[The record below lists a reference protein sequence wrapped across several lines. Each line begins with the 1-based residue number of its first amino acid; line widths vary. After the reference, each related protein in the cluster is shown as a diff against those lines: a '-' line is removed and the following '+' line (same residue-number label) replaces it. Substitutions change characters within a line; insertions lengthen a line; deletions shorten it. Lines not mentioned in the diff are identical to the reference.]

1 MSQNP
6 EPLNALGKHIASL
19 LHSGSGVSI
28 PGLGQFGFKEIPFF
42 IPSPSLNLTPCT
54 YDQGILRPHSVP
66 FQSYPPLN
74 LEKFSQSLKMPQDQV
89 KQFLESISVLLKS
102 KQGSEFKYEVPHVG
116 TVFIKSQNVAVK
128 FLNTGKKEMAVTK
141 DGADWLKAK
150 LGIEIRSQ
158 SCRPST
164 AQSHTPSKPVP
175 SSSRNLRYSR
185 PSSAQ
190 PDVDRSQVTHSRSL
204 GVFNN
209 QAVNAINSYM
219 PKITLTM
226 QARDQTNRGLLSYQ
240 EFFSILTAIDP
251 SLTESQIKKLVSATN
266 CKAGG
271 RIRYKIFL
279 DSLSRSRKLPNGSQF
294 SDLTENY
301 SKANLAP
308 IARLIWEKKLVIT
321 EISQSSGMR
330 PRLETQPSEL
340 LSVLKKSGIFI
351 NIHQLRAILKESE
364 NCSVLSLLKTSKI
377 LCQDTEGSSVSELA
391 RPYSAL
397 VTDNTLD
404 KLRTHLAGSNLSHIF
419 SLISKGKDLGVDD
432 FVEFITSQSYGKI
445 KPIEGQQAFYKV
457 SKGEDFLTEPEFC
470 KGFARYESSKSI
482 QDKAF
487 KLLRAWLR
495 QDKLST
501 EQGFEEL
508 LKSSNSSQ
516 VLSFDAWV
524 TAMKKFDYN
533 LYEAGVLFDAL
544 DTKQDRFI
552 DLSEWMNKVYE
563 DEGPLQ
569 SFKDTILK
577 YNIDKQDLLIKL
589 NAHSKQRLT
598 IEDMAEGLRRMDPTL
613 TITNAVNMSRVA
625 AGSKGYIDVQDF
637 LAQLSQEPEE
647 FQGNW
652 KEQILRKIQ
661 NKVKGNLN
669 QLRGILE
676 DADHKNTG
684 VLDMVKFQECIFKAN
699 LGLDSAE
706 MERLGRVL
714 DRKNK
719 LAVDY
724 NEFLDH
730 LEGPNIPPQDPL
742 KSVTGRLQVFLYQNE
757 LTAGQLL
764 KKLGGNVD
772 VLRFARFLKKKV
784 QKQFD
789 EVLLEEIAERFDVNK
804 DGVID
809 INDLKAI
816 LESKNYLELASG
828 STFPTKALSLEKARV
843 VLKDIRSALV
853 NQKISFSDAFRVFDS
868 KNLGVLTAKQFSDGL
883 SKYIELSEPVKNG
896 LFALIDK
903 LGTGLITIQGF
914 LAVLKDSNLEPKPSK
929 DSWTW
934 ENDTIDRIRQWIHS
948 EGISVEN
955 AFRAF
960 DGDFDGIISKE
971 DLRNSLVKVLKFVP
985 RDCDSNKIDRLY
997 KLMDHFKRNSIQLS
1011 DFKVLFEEGENPNWL
1026 LSARQQIGLFISK
1039 TYPSIKLAFES
1050 VSELTGKIKLEQFGN
1065 WVERNQ
1071 ILSGFNLTQELQ
1083 EKLFANLDPH
1093 RKAYM
1098 TENDFCTAFGG
1109 INYRSQCIQEIKDAI
1124 RSNFLDTQTA
1134 FDYFLS
1140 FKPGSTQ
1147 LTFSD
1152 FSQGISSLI
1161 PKRFSQSDLN
1171 YFWTNL
1177 WGLASIDFSIFAKEF
1192 VDIKFMSQFSR
1203 QSKKSSNHSTPMS
1216 FLSSVGSTRSNDP
1229 LKRLQILIKA
1239 SPNSLETV
1247 FNEIDT
1253 DQSGKLSAV
1262 EFRKALRKLGVGLS
1276 ARDIDLVMSRI
1287 DANNDGLIDW
1297 AEFSN
1302 SFKVTEMDK
1311 VTQNVTKKTV
1321 QRMRQ
1326 NMNSYMLSP
1335 KDAFLQFDPDRTGF
1349 LDFNRF
1355 SNLVT
1360 RLSTL
1365 ANEPVFAFTVIKD
1378 LYDLIDIRKDG
1389 LIDLREWL
1397 NTFKGEQSA
1406 FEDSKEFSDLSSLI
1420 ARNRKVLGITFEAMA
1435 KGGKVQL
1442 QKAKDV
1448 LMTVTRGRTI
1458 EDAVWDRVLGVAI
1471 REGELDYKFF
1481 LEIYKD
1487 RALHKQWHPRQV
1499 KT

>member
-1 MSQNP
+1 MSQNS
-6 EPLNALGKHIASL
+6 ELLNALGKQIAST

-28 PGLGQFGFKEIPFF
+28 PGLGQFGYKDGPFF
-42 IPSPSLNLTPCT
+42 MPSQSLNLTPCL
-54 YDQGILRPHSVP
+54 YDQGVFRPYSISFP
-66 FQSYPPLN
+66 SYPSLN
-74 LEKFSQSLKMPQDQV
+74 LEQFSQSVKMSQDQV
-89 KQFLESISVLLKS
+89 KQFFESISGLFKS
-102 KQGSEFKYEVPHVG
+102 KQGVEFKYEVPHVG
-116 TVFIKSQNVAVK
+116 TVFVKNQNVAVK
-128 FLNTGKKEMAVTK
+128 FLNSAKDMAVTR
-141 DGADWLKAK
+141 DGADWLKNN
-150 LGIEIRSQ
+150 LGIEIRPQ
-158 SCRPST
+158 SCRPRT
-164 AQSHTPSKPVP
+164 AQSHSPSKVLP

-185 PSSAQ
+185 PSSAH
-190 PDVDRSQVTHSRSL
+190 PDVNRSQVTHSRSL

-240 EFFSILTAIDP
+240 EFLSILTGIDP
-251 SLTESQIKKLVSATN
+251 SLTESQVKKLVSVTN

-279 DSLSRSRKLPNGSQF
+279 DSLSRNRKLQNGSQF

-301 SKANLAP
+301 SKASLAP
-308 IARLIWEKKLVIT
+308 IARLIWEKKLVIS

-351 NIHQLRAILKESE
+351 NIHQLRAILKECE
-364 NCSVLSLLKTSKI
+364 NCSVLSLLKTARL
-377 LCQDTEGSSVSELA
+377 LCQDSEESSVSELA

-397 VTDNTLD
+397 VTDNTLE
-404 KLRTHLAGSNLSHIF
+404 KLRNYLAGFNLSHVF
-419 SLISKGKDLGVDD
+419 SLTSKGKDLNVDD

-457 SKGEDFLTEPEFC
+457 SKGEDSLTETEFC
-470 KGFARYESSKSI
+470 KGFAKYESSKNI
-482 QDKAF
+482 QEKAF
-487 KLLRAWLR
+487 KFLRAWLR

-508 LKSSNSSQ
+508 LKASKSSQ

-544 DTKQDRFI
+544 DTKQDKFI

-577 YNIDKQDLLIKL
+577 YNIDKEDLLIKL
-589 NAHSKQRLT
+589 NAHSKQRLM

-613 TITNAVNMSRVA
+613 TITNAINMSKVA

-637 LAQLSQEPEE
+637 LAQLSQKPEE

-669 QLRGILE
+669 QLREILE
-676 DADHKNTG
+676 TADNRNSG
-684 VLDMVKFQECIFKAN
+684 VLDMVKFQECIFKAG
-699 LGLDSAE
+699 LGLDSVE
-706 MERLGRVL
+706 IERLGRVL
-714 DRKNK
+714 DRNSK
-719 LAVDY
+719 LVVDY

-742 KSVTGRLQVFLYQNE
+742 KSVTGRLQVFLHQNE

-772 VLRFARFLKKKV
+772 VLKFARFLKKKV

-789 EVLLEEIAERFDVNK
+789 EVLLEEIAEKFDVNK

-809 INDLKAI
+809 LNDLKAI

-828 STFPTKALSLEKARV
+828 NTYPTKALSLEKAKV
-843 VLKDIRSALV
+843 VLKDIRTALV
-853 NQKISFSDAFRVFDS
+853 SQKVSFSDAFRIFDS
-868 KNLGVLTAKQFSDGL
+868 KNLGVLTAKQFSVGL

-903 LGTGLITIQGF
+903 LGTGLITLPGF
-914 LAVLKDSNLEPKPSK
+914 LAVLKDSNLEPKPHK

-934 ENDTIDRIRQWIHS
+934 ENDTIDKIRQWIHQ
-948 EGISVEN
+948 ENISVEN

-960 DGDFDGIISKE
+960 DGDFDGIISKD
-971 DLRNSLVKVLKFVP
+971 DLRNSLLKVLKLVP

-1039 TYPSIKLAFES
+1039 TYPTIKLAFES
-1050 VSELTGKIKLEQFGN
+1050 VSELTGKIKLEQFTN
-1065 WVERNQ
+1065 WVEKNQ
-1071 ILSGFNLTQELQ
+1071 ILSGFNLTQELL

-1093 RKAYM
+1093 RKAYI
-1098 TENDFCTAFGG
+1098 TESDFCTAFGG
-1109 INYRSQCIQEIKDAI
+1109 INYKSQCIQEIKDAI
-1124 RSNFLDTQTA
+1124 RSNFQDTQTA

-1147 LTFSD
+1147 LTLSD
-1152 FSQGISSLI
+1152 FSRGISSLI
-1161 PKRFSQSDLN
+1161 PKRFSQ
-1171 YFWTNL
+1171 
-1177 WGLASIDFSIFAKEF
+1177 
-1192 VDIKFMSQFSR
+1192 
-1203 QSKKSSNHSTPMS
+1203 
-1216 FLSSVGSTRSNDP
+1216 
-1229 LKRLQILIKA
+1229 
-1239 SPNSLETV
+1239 
-1247 FNEIDT
+1247 
-1253 DQSGKLSAV
+1253 
-1262 EFRKALRKLGVGLS
+1262 
-1276 ARDIDLVMSRI
+1276 
-1287 DANNDGLIDW
+1287 
-1297 AEFSN
+1297 
-1302 SFKVTEMDK
+1302 
-1311 VTQNVTKKTV
+1311 
-1321 QRMRQ
+1321 
-1326 NMNSYMLSP
+1326 
-1335 KDAFLQFDPDRTGF
+1335 
-1349 LDFNRF
+1349 
-1355 SNLVT
+1355 
-1360 RLSTL
+1360 
-1365 ANEPVFAFTVIKD
+1365 
-1378 LYDLIDIRKDG
+1378 
-1389 LIDLREWL
+1389 
-1397 NTFKGEQSA
+1397 
-1406 FEDSKEFSDLSSLI
+1406 
-1420 ARNRKVLGITFEAMA
+1420 
-1435 KGGKVQL
+1435 
-1442 QKAKDV
+1442 
-1448 LMTVTRGRTI
+1448 
-1458 EDAVWDRVLGVAI
+1458 
-1471 REGELDYKFF
+1471 
-1481 LEIYKD
+1481 
-1487 RALHKQWHPRQV
+1487 
-1499 KT
+1499 